1 LDIVHRTGY
10 VGLFF
15 VMLAGNCGI
24 PVGTEFVVPAAGAL
38 VATGHLSSYWIT
50 SIVATLGE
58 VVGGLICYTI
68 GYYGG
73 RPFVER
79 WGKYVK
85 LDLKKLDKFHEFSE
99 RYGTKVI
106 FISRFLP
113 VIRGVIG
120 LPAGVSRMHKSW
132 FVLYTAAGSAIFCFG
147 LTWVGMQFGNHIDA
161 LAPLVHRFS
170 LYVGLALAAI
180 AIVWV
185 TRKVLAS
192 RQTG

>member
-1 LDIVHRTGY
+1 
-10 VGLFF
+10 
-15 VMLAGNCGI
+15 MLVGNCGV

-38 VATGHLSSYWIT
+38 VATGHLSSYWIA

-73 RPFVER
+73 RPFVAR

-85 LDLKKLDKFHEFSE
+85 LDLKKLDKFHEFAD
-99 RYGTKVI
+99 RYGTKII

-120 LPAGVSRMHKSW
+120 LPAGVSRMRKRW
-132 FVLYTAAGSAIFCFG
+132 FVTYTAAGSAIFCFG
-147 LTWVGMQFGNHIDA
+147 LVWVGMLFGNHLDA
-161 LAPLVHRFS
+161 IAPLMHKFS
-170 LYVGLALAAI
+170 LGFGLLLAAFVVI
-180 AIVWV
+180 FFGRRVFAP
-185 TRKVLAS
+185 
-192 RQTG
+192 RQAG

>member
-1 LDIVHRTGY
+1 
-10 VGLFF
+10 
-15 VMLAGNCGI
+15 MMAGNIGI

-38 VATGHLSSYWIT
+38 VATGHLSSYWIA

-113 VIRGVIG
+113 VVRGVIG
-120 LPAGVSRMHKSW
+120 LPAGVSRMRKRW
-132 FVLYTAAGSAIFCFG
+132 FVTYTAAGSAIFCFG
-147 LTWVGMQFGNHIDA
+147 LTWLGMQFGNH
-161 LAPLVHRFS
+161 LEELVPLMHRFS
-170 LYVGLALAAI
+170 LVLGLVMVAALAFFLG
-180 AIVWV
+180 
-185 TRKVLAS
+185 RKVFAP

>member
-1 LDIVHRTGY
+1 
-10 VGLFF
+10 
-15 VMLAGNCGI
+15 MLLGNCGI

-38 VATGHLSSYWIT
+38 VATGHLSSYWIA

-58 VVGGLICYTI
+58 VAGGFICYTI

-73 RPFVER
+73 RPFVAR

-99 RYGTKVI
+99 RYGTKII

-113 VIRGVIG
+113 VVRGVIG
-120 LPAGVSRMHKSW
+120 LPAGVSRMRKRW

-147 LTWVGMQFGNHIDA
+147 LMWLGVLFGNHMDA
-161 LAPLVHRFS
+161 LVPLMHRFS
-170 LYVGLALAAI
+170 LVLGLLMVAAV
-180 AIVWV
+180 AVFFG
-185 TRKVLAS
+185 RKVLAS